1 MNKTFTV
8 LTAAI
13 LGMSMAT
20 GAMAAGSKIQNSTI
34 SNRANIKNS
43 ANIAQGGLLGD
54 AEANQGSV
62 KIKGS
67 TVKNSTIS
75 NRANVQN
82 SANVAKGGLLSDAQA
97 NQGSVVAE

>member
-1 MNKTFTV
+1 
-8 LTAAI
+8 
-13 LGMSMAT
+13 
-20 GAMAAGSKIQNSTI
+20 
-34 SNRANIKNS
+34 
-43 ANIAQGGLLGD
+43 NIAQGGLLGD

-67 TVKNSTIS
+67 TVKNSTVS
-75 NRANVQN
+75 NRANVKN